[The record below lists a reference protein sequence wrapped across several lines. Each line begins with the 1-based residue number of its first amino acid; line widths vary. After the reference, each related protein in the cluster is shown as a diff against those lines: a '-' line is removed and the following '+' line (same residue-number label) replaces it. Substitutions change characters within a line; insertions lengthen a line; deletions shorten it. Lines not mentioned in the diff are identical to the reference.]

1 MKNSILTLSAGVI
14 LGVLSTLL
22 LLQPD
27 SEQALSTSDN
37 EAVKNQI
44 NKTSHTMDSEVSNET
59 MSQKPAHETT
69 SLSSASTNQNPM
81 KAATNINL
89 EAGVVDF
96 GKFQGQA
103 SNPHTNTTQQE
114 SMNIPP
120 SEEQIVQYHS
130 IEMRLQQASNNKS
143 VNLSQLIMDADI
155 LTNAQRKE
163 LTSIAMNMIQNGEIT
178 TSQFAPDTNQNG
190 GY

>member
-1 MKNSILTLSAGVI
+1 MKNSILILSAGVI
-14 LGVLSTLL
+14 LGVLSTL

-59 MSQKPAHETT
+59 MSQKTAHETT

-81 KAATNINL
+81 KAATNMNL

-96 GKFQGQA
+96 GKFQGQ
-103 SNPHTNTTQQE
+103 E

-120 SEEQIVQYHS
+120 SEEQIAQYHS

>member
-1 MKNSILTLSAGVI
+1 MRNSMLILSAGVI
-14 LGVLSTLL
+14 LGVLSTL

-37 EAVKNQI
+37 EAVNQL

-59 MSQKPAHETT
+59 MSQKTAHETT
-69 SLSSASTNQNPM
+69 SLSSVSTNQNPM
-81 KAATNINL
+81 KAATNMNL

-96 GKFQGQA
+96 GKFQGQS
-103 SNPHTNTTQQE
+103 SNSHTNTTQQE

-120 SEEQIVQYHS
+120 SEEQIAQYHS

-155 LTNAQRKE
+155 L
-163 LTSIAMNMIQNGEIT
+163 
-178 TSQFAPDTNQNG
+178 P
-190 GY
+190 

>member
-1 MKNSILTLSAGVI
+1 MKNSILILSAGVI
-14 LGVLSTLL
+14 LGVLSTL

-37 EAVKNQI
+37 EAIKNQM
-44 NKTSHTMDSEVSNET
+44 NKTSDAIDSEVSNET
-59 MSQKPAHETT
+59 MSQKTAHETT
-69 SLSSASTNQNPM
+69 SLSSTSTNQNPM
-81 KAATNINL
+81 KAATNMNL

-96 GKFQGQA
+96 GKYQEQA

-120 SEEQIVQYHS
+120 SEEQIAQYHS

-178 TSQFAPDTNQNG
+178 TSQFAPDANRNG

>member
-1 MKNSILTLSAGVI
+1 MRNSMLILSAGVI
-14 LGVLSTLL
+14 LGVLSTL

-37 EAVKNQI
+37 EAVNQL

-59 MSQKPAHETT
+59 MSQKTAHETT

-81 KAATNINL
+81 KAATNMNL

-96 GKFQGQA
+96 GKFQGQ
-103 SNPHTNTTQQE
+103 E

-120 SEEQIVQYHS
+120 SEEQIAQYHS

-143 VNLSQLIMDADI
+143 VILSQLIMDADI

-163 LTSIAMNMIQNGEIT
+163 LTNIAMNMIQNGEIT